1 MGFVDLHRRAQR
13 MACTLEAGFEDV
25 VGIFTGKLYKMDSG
39 RHAAG
44 KAVPELLGAFHIKIA
59 HLLGLVIRHIVWMTI
74 LVSWALL
81 SASCRGGE
89 VSYTDEVQPDDDTA
103 ILVLRTGLL
112 DQTRVSDRVN
122 DAVDNPVEYMYTL
135 RIVILHENGTVE
147 HNMYIDFGEIPQTEC
162 YRIFKVTRN
171 ETKKIYLIANEENAS
186 TDLHEQLETLT
197 TGNTTFASIVDNFV
211 FIPDYK
217 NPIPMSSVYDVPVK
231 AENLVEREFYLVR
244 AATKFAFRFTNKR
257 KSKVS
262 IDAIH
267 ISDIAGATYLIPHKR
282 EPLFMSFDDE
292 SLYWINWLK
301 KVADESQQSP
311 DDVELADKRGWIQAY
326 DIPSETSHQEVTVNG
341 PLEVPSM
348 TGDQPGK
355 AVFPV
360 FYLPESKKLKA
371 GSATYGEQ
379 EYTLKL
385 DMSENGKELSF
396 TKTFPNLKALFRN
409 THVLVDITFTE
420 KDEVKVQV
428 VPYAEVIL
436 EPEFG
441 LKPETK
447 N

>member
-1 MGFVDLHRRAQR
+1 MKEIL
-13 MACTLEAGFEDV
+13 
-25 VGIFTGKLYKMDSG
+25 
-39 RHAAG
+39 
-44 KAVPELLGAFHIKIA
+44 
-59 HLLGLVIRHIVWMTI
+59 RHIVWMTI

-89 VSYTDEVQPDDDTA
+89 VSYTDEIQSDDDTA

-112 DQTRVSDRVN
+112 DQTRASDSVN

-244 AATKFAFRFTNKR
+244 AVTKFAFRFTNKR

>member
-1 MGFVDLHRRAQR
+1 MKEIL
-13 MACTLEAGFEDV
+13 
-25 VGIFTGKLYKMDSG
+25 
-39 RHAAG
+39 
-44 KAVPELLGAFHIKIA
+44 
-59 HLLGLVIRHIVWMTI
+59 RHIVWMTI

-112 DQTRVSDRVN
+112 DQTRASDRVN
-122 DAVDNPVEYMYTL
+122 DAVDNSVEYMYTL

-257 KSKVS
+257 KSKVN

-311 DDVELADKRGWIQAY
+311 DDVELADRRGWIQAY

-371 GSATYGEQ
+371 GLATYGEQ

-396 TKTFPNLKALFRN
+396 TKTFPNLEALFRN

>member
-1 MGFVDLHRRAQR
+1 MKEIL
-13 MACTLEAGFEDV
+13 
-25 VGIFTGKLYKMDSG
+25 
-39 RHAAG
+39 
-44 KAVPELLGAFHIKIA
+44 
-59 HLLGLVIRHIVWMTI
+59 RHIVWMTI

-89 VSYTDEVQPDDDTA
+89 VSYTDEIQSDDDTA

-112 DQTRVSDRVN
+112 DQTRASDRVN
-122 DAVDNPVEYMYTL
+122 DAVDNSVEYMYTL

-171 ETKKIYLIANEENAS
+171 ETKKIYLIANEENVS

-217 NPIPMSSVYDVPVK
+217 NPIPMSSVYDFPVK

-311 DDVELADKRGWIQAY
+311 DDVELADRRGWIQAY

>member
-1 MGFVDLHRRAQR
+1 MKEIL
-13 MACTLEAGFEDV
+13 
-25 VGIFTGKLYKMDSG
+25 
-39 RHAAG
+39 
-44 KAVPELLGAFHIKIA
+44 
-59 HLLGLVIRHIVWMTI
+59 RHIVWMTI

-89 VSYTDEVQPDDDTA
+89 VSYTDEIQPDDDTA

-311 DDVELADKRGWIQAY
+311 DDVELADRRGWIQAY

-396 TKTFPNLKALFRN
+396 TKTFPNLEALFRN

>member
-1 MGFVDLHRRAQR
+1 MKEIL
-13 MACTLEAGFEDV
+13 
-25 VGIFTGKLYKMDSG
+25 
-39 RHAAG
+39 
-44 KAVPELLGAFHIKIA
+44 
-59 HLLGLVIRHIVWMTI
+59 RHIVWMTI

-89 VSYTDEVQPDDDTA
+89 VSYTDEIQPDDDTA

-311 DDVELADKRGWIQAY
+311 DDVELADRRGWIQAY

-371 GSATYGEQ
+371 GLATYGEQ

>member
-1 MGFVDLHRRAQR
+1 MKEIL
-13 MACTLEAGFEDV
+13 
-25 VGIFTGKLYKMDSG
+25 
-39 RHAAG
+39 
-44 KAVPELLGAFHIKIA
+44 
-59 HLLGLVIRHIVWMTI
+59 RHIVWMTI

-89 VSYTDEVQPDDDTA
+89 VSYTDEIQSDDDTA

-112 DQTRVSDRVN
+112 DQTRASDRVN
-122 DAVDNPVEYMYTL
+122 DAVDNSVEYMYTL
-135 RIVILHENGTVE
+135 RIVILHENCTVE

>member
-1 MGFVDLHRRAQR
+1 MKEIL
-13 MACTLEAGFEDV
+13 
-25 VGIFTGKLYKMDSG
+25 
-39 RHAAG
+39 
-44 KAVPELLGAFHIKIA
+44 
-59 HLLGLVIRHIVWMTI
+59 RHIVWMTI

-171 ETKKIYLIANEENAS
+171 EIKKIYLIANEENAS

>member
-1 MGFVDLHRRAQR
+1 MKEIL
-13 MACTLEAGFEDV
+13 
-25 VGIFTGKLYKMDSG
+25 
-39 RHAAG
+39 
-44 KAVPELLGAFHIKIA
+44 
-59 HLLGLVIRHIVWMTI
+59 RHIVWMTI

-217 NPIPMSSVYDVPVK
+217 NPRPMSSVYDVPVK

>member
-1 MGFVDLHRRAQR
+1 MKEIL
-13 MACTLEAGFEDV
+13 
-25 VGIFTGKLYKMDSG
+25 
-39 RHAAG
+39 
-44 KAVPELLGAFHIKIA
+44 
-59 HLLGLVIRHIVWMTI
+59 RHIVWMTI

-112 DQTRVSDRVN
+112 DQTRASDRVN
-122 DAVDNPVEYMYTL
+122 DAVDNSVEYMYTL

-171 ETKKIYLIANEENAS
+171 ETKKIYLIANEENVS

-217 NPIPMSSVYDVPVK
+217 NPIPMSSVYDVPVR

-311 DDVELADKRGWIQAY
+311 DDVELADRRGWIQAY

>member
-1 MGFVDLHRRAQR
+1 MKEIL
-13 MACTLEAGFEDV
+13 
-25 VGIFTGKLYKMDSG
+25 
-39 RHAAG
+39 RHN
-44 KAVPELLGAFHIKIA
+44 
-59 HLLGLVIRHIVWMTI
+59 VWMTI

-112 DQTRVSDRVN
+112 DQTRASDRVN

-396 TKTFPNLKALFRN
+396 TKTFPNLEALFRN

>member
-1 MGFVDLHRRAQR
+1 MKEIL
-13 MACTLEAGFEDV
+13 
-25 VGIFTGKLYKMDSG
+25 
-39 RHAAG
+39 
-44 KAVPELLGAFHIKIA
+44 
-59 HLLGLVIRHIVWMTI
+59 RHIVWMTI

-89 VSYTDEVQPDDDTA
+89 VSYTDEIQSDDDTA

-112 DQTRVSDRVN
+112 DQTRASDRVN
-122 DAVDNPVEYMYTL
+122 DAVDNSVEYMYTL

-267 ISDIAGATYLIPHKR
+267 TSDIAGATYLIPHKR

-385 DMSENGKELSF
+385 DMSENGKELLF

>member
-1 MGFVDLHRRAQR
+1 MKEIL
-13 MACTLEAGFEDV
+13 
-25 VGIFTGKLYKMDSG
+25 
-39 RHAAG
+39 
-44 KAVPELLGAFHIKIA
+44 
-59 HLLGLVIRHIVWMTI
+59 RHIVWMTI

-112 DQTRVSDRVN
+112 DQTRASDRVN

-311 DDVELADKRGWIQAY
+311 DDVELADKRGWVQAY

-396 TKTFPNLKALFRN
+396 TKTFPNLEALFRN

>member
-1 MGFVDLHRRAQR
+1 MKEIL
-13 MACTLEAGFEDV
+13 
-25 VGIFTGKLYKMDSG
+25 
-39 RHAAG
+39 
-44 KAVPELLGAFHIKIA
+44 
-59 HLLGLVIRHIVWMTI
+59 RHIVWMTI

-267 ISDIAGATYLIPHKR
+267 TSDIAGATYLIPHKR

-396 TKTFPNLKALFRN
+396 TKTFPNLKALFCN

>member
-1 MGFVDLHRRAQR
+1 MKEIL
-13 MACTLEAGFEDV
+13 
-25 VGIFTGKLYKMDSG
+25 
-39 RHAAG
+39 
-44 KAVPELLGAFHIKIA
+44 
-59 HLLGLVIRHIVWMTI
+59 RHIVWMTI

-112 DQTRVSDRVN
+112 DQTRASDRVN

-267 ISDIAGATYLIPHKR
+267 ISDIAGATYLIPRKR

>member
-1 MGFVDLHRRAQR
+1 MKEIL
-13 MACTLEAGFEDV
+13 
-25 VGIFTGKLYKMDSG
+25 
-39 RHAAG
+39 
-44 KAVPELLGAFHIKIA
+44 
-59 HLLGLVIRHIVWMTI
+59 RHIVWMTI

-89 VSYTDEVQPDDDTA
+89 VSYTDEIQSDDDTA

-112 DQTRVSDRVN
+112 DQTRASDRVN
-122 DAVDNPVEYMYTL
+122 DAVDNSVEYMYTL

-267 ISDIAGATYLIPHKR
+267 ISDIAEATYLIPHKR

>member
-1 MGFVDLHRRAQR
+1 MKEIL
-13 MACTLEAGFEDV
+13 
-25 VGIFTGKLYKMDSG
+25 
-39 RHAAG
+39 
-44 KAVPELLGAFHIKIA
+44 
-59 HLLGLVIRHIVWMTI
+59 RHIVWMTI

-89 VSYTDEVQPDDDTA
+89 VSYTDEIQSDDDTA

-112 DQTRVSDRVN
+112 DQTRASDRVN
-122 DAVDNPVEYMYTL
+122 DAVDNSVEYMYTL

-171 ETKKIYLIANEENAS
+171 ETKKIYLIANEENVS

-267 ISDIAGATYLIPHKR
+267 TSDIAGATYLIPHKR

>member
-1 MGFVDLHRRAQR
+1 MKEIL
-13 MACTLEAGFEDV
+13 
-25 VGIFTGKLYKMDSG
+25 
-39 RHAAG
+39 
-44 KAVPELLGAFHIKIA
+44 
-59 HLLGLVIRHIVWMTI
+59 RHIVWMTI

-112 DQTRVSDRVN
+112 DQTRASDRVN

-257 KSKVS
+257 KSKVN

-311 DDVELADKRGWIQAY
+311 DDVELADRRGWIQAY

>member
-1 MGFVDLHRRAQR
+1 MKEIL
-13 MACTLEAGFEDV
+13 
-25 VGIFTGKLYKMDSG
+25 
-39 RHAAG
+39 
-44 KAVPELLGAFHIKIA
+44 
-59 HLLGLVIRHIVWMTI
+59 RHIVWMTI

-112 DQTRVSDRVN
+112 DQTRASDRVN
-122 DAVDNPVEYMYTL
+122 DAVDNSVEYMYTL

-171 ETKKIYLIANEENAS
+171 ETKKIYLIANEENVS

-371 GSATYGEQ
+371 GSATYSEQ

>member
-1 MGFVDLHRRAQR
+1 MKEIL
-13 MACTLEAGFEDV
+13 
-25 VGIFTGKLYKMDSG
+25 
-39 RHAAG
+39 
-44 KAVPELLGAFHIKIA
+44 
-59 HLLGLVIRHIVWMTI
+59 RHIVWMTI

-89 VSYTDEVQPDDDTA
+89 VSYTDEIQSDDDTA

-112 DQTRVSDRVN
+112 DQTRASDRVN
-122 DAVDNPVEYMYTL
+122 DAVDNSVEYMYTL

-171 ETKKIYLIANEENAS
+171 ETKKIYLIANEENVS

-341 PLEVPSM
+341 PLEVLSM

>member
-1 MGFVDLHRRAQR
+1 MKEIL
-13 MACTLEAGFEDV
+13 
-25 VGIFTGKLYKMDSG
+25 
-39 RHAAG
+39 
-44 KAVPELLGAFHIKIA
+44 
-59 HLLGLVIRHIVWMTI
+59 RHIVWMTI

-112 DQTRVSDRVN
+112 DQTRASDRVN
-122 DAVDNPVEYMYTL
+122 DAVDNSVEYMYTL

-341 PLEVPSM
+341 LLEVPSM

>member
-1 MGFVDLHRRAQR
+1 MKEIL
-13 MACTLEAGFEDV
+13 
-25 VGIFTGKLYKMDSG
+25 
-39 RHAAG
+39 
-44 KAVPELLGAFHIKIA
+44 
-59 HLLGLVIRHIVWMTI
+59 RHIVWMTI

-171 ETKKIYLIANEENAS
+171 ETKKIYLIANEENAF

>member
-1 MGFVDLHRRAQR
+1 MKEILR
-13 MACTLEAGFEDV
+13 
-25 VGIFTGKLYKMDSG
+25 Y
-39 RHAAG
+39 
-44 KAVPELLGAFHIKIA
+44 
-59 HLLGLVIRHIVWMTI
+59 IVWMTI

-112 DQTRVSDRVN
+112 DQTRASDRVN

-396 TKTFPNLKALFRN
+396 TKTFPNLEALFRN

>member
-1 MGFVDLHRRAQR
+1 MKEIL
-13 MACTLEAGFEDV
+13 
-25 VGIFTGKLYKMDSG
+25 
-39 RHAAG
+39 
-44 KAVPELLGAFHIKIA
+44 
-59 HLLGLVIRHIVWMTI
+59 RHIVWMTI

-89 VSYTDEVQPDDDTA
+89 VSYTDEIQSDDDTA

-112 DQTRVSDRVN
+112 DQTRASDRVN
-122 DAVDNPVEYMYTL
+122 DAVDNSVEYMYTL

-217 NPIPMSSVYDVPVK
+217 NPIPMSSVYDFPVK

-311 DDVELADKRGWIQAY
+311 DDVELADRRGWIQAY

>member
-1 MGFVDLHRRAQR
+1 MKEIL
-13 MACTLEAGFEDV
+13 
-25 VGIFTGKLYKMDSG
+25 
-39 RHAAG
+39 
-44 KAVPELLGAFHIKIA
+44 
-59 HLLGLVIRHIVWMTI
+59 RHIVWMTI

-89 VSYTDEVQPDDDTA
+89 VSYTDEIQSDDDTA

-112 DQTRVSDRVN
+112 DQTRASDRVN
-122 DAVDNPVEYMYTL
+122 DAVDNSVEYMYTL

-171 ETKKIYLIANEENAS
+171 ETKKIYLIANEENVS

-379 EYTLKL
+379 EYALKL

>member
-1 MGFVDLHRRAQR
+1 MKEIL
-13 MACTLEAGFEDV
+13 
-25 VGIFTGKLYKMDSG
+25 
-39 RHAAG
+39 
-44 KAVPELLGAFHIKIA
+44 
-59 HLLGLVIRHIVWMTI
+59 RHIVWMTI

-89 VSYTDEVQPDDDTA
+89 VSYTDEIQPDDDTA

-112 DQTRVSDRVN
+112 DQTRASDRVN

-341 PLEVPSM
+341 LLEVPSM

>member
-1 MGFVDLHRRAQR
+1 MKEIL
-13 MACTLEAGFEDV
+13 
-25 VGIFTGKLYKMDSG
+25 
-39 RHAAG
+39 
-44 KAVPELLGAFHIKIA
+44 
-59 HLLGLVIRHIVWMTI
+59 RHIVWMTI

-112 DQTRVSDRVN
+112 DQTRASDRVN

-311 DDVELADKRGWIQAY
+311 DDVELADRRGWIQAY

-385 DMSENGKELSF
+385 DMSENGKEVSF

>member
-1 MGFVDLHRRAQR
+1 MKEIL
-13 MACTLEAGFEDV
+13 
-25 VGIFTGKLYKMDSG
+25 
-39 RHAAG
+39 
-44 KAVPELLGAFHIKIA
+44 
-59 HLLGLVIRHIVWMTI
+59 RHIVWMTI

-89 VSYTDEVQPDDDTA
+89 VSYTDEIQSDDDTA
-103 ILVLRTGLL
+103 ILVLRIGLL
-112 DQTRVSDRVN
+112 DQTRASDRVN
-122 DAVDNPVEYMYTL
+122 DAVDNSVEYMYTL

-171 ETKKIYLIANEENAS
+171 ETKKIYLIANEENVS

>member
-1 MGFVDLHRRAQR
+1 MKEIL
-13 MACTLEAGFEDV
+13 
-25 VGIFTGKLYKMDSG
+25 
-39 RHAAG
+39 
-44 KAVPELLGAFHIKIA
+44 
-59 HLLGLVIRHIVWMTI
+59 RHIVWMTI

-122 DAVDNPVEYMYTL
+122 DAVDNSVEYMYTL

-186 TDLHEQLETLT
+186 IDLHEQLETLT

>member
-1 MGFVDLHRRAQR
+1 MKEIL
-13 MACTLEAGFEDV
+13 
-25 VGIFTGKLYKMDSG
+25 
-39 RHAAG
+39 
-44 KAVPELLGAFHIKIA
+44 
-59 HLLGLVIRHIVWMTI
+59 RHIVWMTI

-112 DQTRVSDRVN
+112 EQTRASDRVN

-311 DDVELADKRGWIQAY
+311 DDVELADRRGWIQAY

-396 TKTFPNLKALFRN
+396 TKTFPNLEALFRN

>member
-1 MGFVDLHRRAQR
+1 MKEIL
-13 MACTLEAGFEDV
+13 
-25 VGIFTGKLYKMDSG
+25 
-39 RHAAG
+39 
-44 KAVPELLGAFHIKIA
+44 
-59 HLLGLVIRHIVWMTI
+59 RHIVWMTI

-112 DQTRVSDRVN
+112 DQTRASDRVN

-341 PLEVPSM
+341 LLEVPSM

-371 GSATYGEQ
+371 GSATYSEQ

>member
-1 MGFVDLHRRAQR
+1 MKEIL
-13 MACTLEAGFEDV
+13 
-25 VGIFTGKLYKMDSG
+25 
-39 RHAAG
+39 
-44 KAVPELLGAFHIKIA
+44 
-59 HLLGLVIRHIVWMTI
+59 RHIVWMTI

-217 NPIPMSSVYDVPVK
+217 NSIPMSSVYDVPVK

-311 DDVELADKRGWIQAY
+311 DDVELADRRGWIQAY

-409 THVLVDITFTE
+409 THVLVDVTFTE

>member
-1 MGFVDLHRRAQR
+1 MKEIL
-13 MACTLEAGFEDV
+13 
-25 VGIFTGKLYKMDSG
+25 
-39 RHAAG
+39 
-44 KAVPELLGAFHIKIA
+44 
-59 HLLGLVIRHIVWMTI
+59 RHIVWMTI

-122 DAVDNPVEYMYTL
+122 DAVDNPVEYIYTL

>member
-1 MGFVDLHRRAQR
+1 MKEIL
-13 MACTLEAGFEDV
+13 
-25 VGIFTGKLYKMDSG
+25 
-39 RHAAG
+39 
-44 KAVPELLGAFHIKIA
+44 
-59 HLLGLVIRHIVWMTI
+59 RHIVWMTI

-267 ISDIAGATYLIPHKR
+267 TSDIAGATYLIPHKR

-396 TKTFPNLKALFRN
+396 TKTFPNLEALFRN

>member
-1 MGFVDLHRRAQR
+1 MKEIL
-13 MACTLEAGFEDV
+13 
-25 VGIFTGKLYKMDSG
+25 
-39 RHAAG
+39 
-44 KAVPELLGAFHIKIA
+44 
-59 HLLGLVIRHIVWMTI
+59 RHIVWMTI

-89 VSYTDEVQPDDDTA
+89 VSYTDEIQPDDDTA

-112 DQTRVSDRVN
+112 DQTRASDRVN

-311 DDVELADKRGWIQAY
+311 DDVELADRRGWIQAY

-396 TKTFPNLKALFRN
+396 TKTFPNLEALFRN

>member
-1 MGFVDLHRRAQR
+1 MKEIL
-13 MACTLEAGFEDV
+13 
-25 VGIFTGKLYKMDSG
+25 
-39 RHAAG
+39 
-44 KAVPELLGAFHIKIA
+44 
-59 HLLGLVIRHIVWMTI
+59 RHIVWMTI

-89 VSYTDEVQPDDDTA
+89 VSYTDEIQSDDDTA

-112 DQTRVSDRVN
+112 DQTRASDRVN
-122 DAVDNPVEYMYTL
+122 DAVDNSVEYMYTL

-171 ETKKIYLIANEENAS
+171 ETKKIYLIANEESVS

>member
-1 MGFVDLHRRAQR
+1 MKEIL
-13 MACTLEAGFEDV
+13 
-25 VGIFTGKLYKMDSG
+25 
-39 RHAAG
+39 
-44 KAVPELLGAFHIKIA
+44 
-59 HLLGLVIRHIVWMTI
+59 RHIVWMTI

-112 DQTRVSDRVN
+112 DQTRASDRVN

-396 TKTFPNLKALFRN
+396 TKTFPNLEALFRN

-436 EPEFG
+436 EPGFG

>member
-1 MGFVDLHRRAQR
+1 MKEIL
-13 MACTLEAGFEDV
+13 
-25 VGIFTGKLYKMDSG
+25 
-39 RHAAG
+39 
-44 KAVPELLGAFHIKIA
+44 
-59 HLLGLVIRHIVWMTI
+59 RHIVWMTI

-112 DQTRVSDRVN
+112 DQTRASDRVN

-396 TKTFPNLKALFRN
+396 TKTFPNLEALFRN

-441 LKPETK
+441 PKPETK

>member
-1 MGFVDLHRRAQR
+1 MKEIL
-13 MACTLEAGFEDV
+13 
-25 VGIFTGKLYKMDSG
+25 
-39 RHAAG
+39 
-44 KAVPELLGAFHIKIA
+44 
-59 HLLGLVIRHIVWMTI
+59 RHIVWMTI

-89 VSYTDEVQPDDDTA
+89 VSYTDEIQSDDDTA

-112 DQTRVSDRVN
+112 DQTRASDRVN
-122 DAVDNPVEYMYTL
+122 DAVDNSVEYMYTL

-217 NPIPMSSVYDVPVK
+217 NPIPMSSVYDFPVK

-396 TKTFPNLKALFRN
+396 TKTFPNLEALFRN

>member
-1 MGFVDLHRRAQR
+1 MKEIL
-13 MACTLEAGFEDV
+13 
-25 VGIFTGKLYKMDSG
+25 
-39 RHAAG
+39 
-44 KAVPELLGAFHIKIA
+44 
-59 HLLGLVIRHIVWMTI
+59 RHIVWMTI

-428 VPYAEVIL
+428 VPYAEAIL